1 MEKEVKTTEEEK
13 NRKATM
19 EDVEAFAKEFGVS
32 KTGCTYNKFTIALV
46 TMINVL
52 YNHTLASS
60 SINLECLKIL
70 VGEPMYVMEELMKVK
85 KQYEKD
91 KKDWDMR
98 YERERK
104 SRVQVENTLSK
115 QHREISGFLR
125 NDVINNVIVAGI
137 RKDLDDCVRGNNEN
151 FEFMMSLKHSA
162 YESQNTFQKFFENSK
177 I

>member
-1 MEKEVKTTEEEK
+1 MEEEVRTTEEEM

-60 SINLECLKIL
+60 SVNLECLKIL
-70 VGEPMYVMEELMKVK
+70 VGEPMYVMDELLKVK

-91 KKDWDMR
+91 KKIWDNR
-98 YERERK
+98 VEGERK
-104 SRVQVENTLSK
+104 SRIEAEKALSEK
-115 QHREISGFLR
+115 QRQIDGFLT
-125 NDVINNVIVAGI
+125 NDVINNVIVSGI
-137 RKDLDDCVRGNNEN
+137 RKDLDWCVRDADES
-151 FEFMMSLKHSA
+151 FEFMTSLKHGA
-162 YESQNTFQKFFENSK
+162 YQSQQTFQKFF
-177 I
+177 